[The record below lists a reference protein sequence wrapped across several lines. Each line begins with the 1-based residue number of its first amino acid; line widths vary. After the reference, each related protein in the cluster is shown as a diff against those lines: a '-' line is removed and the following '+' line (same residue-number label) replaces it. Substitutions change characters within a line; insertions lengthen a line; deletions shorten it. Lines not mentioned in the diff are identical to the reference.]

1 MFHSQGSLF
10 KFQIFK
16 SHLVKR
22 TAVPSADG
30 HKDFSLGL
38 TYFAN
43 EFFHEVGNVD
53 LTDMMAA
60 ENPKNEMF
68 RAFSTLMALK
78 RLELVLSQQ
87 MANIWSTTS

>member
-1 MFHSQGSLF
+1 M
-10 KFQIFK
+10 
-16 SHLVKR
+16 KR

-30 HKDFSLGL
+30 HKDSSLGL

-60 ENPKNEMF
+60 ENPKNENVQSF
-68 RAFSTLMALK
+68 
-78 RLELVLSQQ
+78 
-87 MANIWSTTS
+87 

>member
-1 MFHSQGSLF
+1 MEVEVWNLSSKRIQILRKLPTVPFQMFHSQGSLS

-30 HKDFSLGL
+30 HKDSSLGL

-43 EFFHEVGNVD
+43 EFFYEVGNGPHRYD
-53 LTDMMAA
+53 GSR
-60 ENPKNEMF
+60 EPKE
-68 RAFSTLMALK
+68 
-78 RLELVLSQQ
+78 
-87 MANIWSTTS
+87 

>member
-1 MFHSQGSLF
+1 MFHSQGSLS

-16 SHLVKR
+16 SNLVKR

-30 HKDFSLGL
+30 HKDPSLGL

-53 LTDMMAA
+53 LAGMMAA
-60 ENPKNEMF
+60 ENPKNENVQSF
-68 RAFSTLMALK
+68 KNTDG
-78 RLELVLSQQ
+78 
-87 MANIWSTTS
+87 T

>member
-1 MFHSQGSLF
+1 MFHSQGSLS

-22 TAVPSADG
+22 TAVPSADE
-30 HKDFSLGL
+30 HKDSSLGL
-38 TYFAN
+38 MYFAY

-60 ENPKNEMF
+60 ENPKNENVQSF
-68 RAFSTLMALK
+68 
-78 RLELVLSQQ
+78 
-87 MANIWSTTS
+87 

>member
-1 MFHSQGSLF
+1 LEPLLQYRIQIVRKLPTVFLLKCFRARALSKS
-10 KFQIFK
+10 QIFK

-30 HKDFSLGL
+30 HKDSSFCL

-53 LTDMMAA
+53 LSDMMVA
-60 ENPKNEMF
+60 ENPKNENVQSF
-68 RAFSTLMALK
+68 
-78 RLELVLSQQ
+78 
-87 MANIWSTTS
+87 

>member
-30 HKDFSLGL
+30 HWALRILPMSSSM
-38 TYFAN
+38 
-43 EFFHEVGNVD
+43 GNVD
-53 LTDMMAA
+53 LTDTMAA
-60 ENPKNEMF
+60 ENPKNENVQSF
-68 RAFSTLMALK
+68 
-78 RLELVLSQQ
+78 
-87 MANIWSTTS
+87 

>member
-1 MFHSQGSLF
+1 MFHNQGSLS

-30 HKDFSLGL
+30 HKDPSLGL

-43 EFFHEVGNVD
+43 EFFHEMGNVD

-60 ENPKNEMF
+60 AENPKNENVQSF
-68 RAFSTLMALK
+68 
-78 RLELVLSQQ
+78 
-87 MANIWSTTS
+87 

>member
-1 MFHSQGSLF
+1 MFHSQGSLS

-30 HKDFSLGL
+30 HKDSSLGI

-43 EFFHEVGNVD
+43 EFHEVGNVD

-60 ENPKNEMF
+60 ENPKNENVQSF
-68 RAFSTLMALK
+68 
-78 RLELVLSQQ
+78 
-87 MANIWSTTS
+87 

>member
-1 MFHSQGSLF
+1 MFHSQDSLS

-22 TAVPSADG
+22 TAVPTAAG
-30 HKDFSLGL
+30 HKDCSLGL

-60 ENPKNEMF
+60 ENPKNENVQSF
-68 RAFSTLMALK
+68 
-78 RLELVLSQQ
+78 
-87 MANIWSTTS
+87 